1 MTYGELC
8 EFFNSIRDVDSRTEI
23 YFFDADGNEYGI
35 DSVELKYTGEDFFIN
50 LEGRNQNEV
59 TKIDPK

>member
-1 MTYGELC
+1 MTYGELSD
-8 EFFNSIRDVDSRTEI
+8 FLNKIRDVDSRTEI

-50 LEGRNQNEV
+50 LEGE
-59 TKIDPK
+59 KSE

>member
-8 EFFNSIRDVDSRTEI
+8 DFLNKIRDVDSRTEI

-50 LEGRNQNEV
+50 LEGRNRNEV